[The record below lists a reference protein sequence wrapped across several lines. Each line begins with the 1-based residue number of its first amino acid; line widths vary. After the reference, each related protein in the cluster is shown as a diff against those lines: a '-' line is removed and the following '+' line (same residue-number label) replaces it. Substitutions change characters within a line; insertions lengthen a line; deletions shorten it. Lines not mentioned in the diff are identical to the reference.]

1 MAPVEQQTQRHPA
14 WRMGDVQK
22 TFQKNFSHKP
32 LWTQTV
38 VTQPTLGGVQNKVV
52 DRYSAPKQ
60 EELLTIDGLF
70 HTVHS
75 SLYVTI
81 VTSML
86 RSVFQQ
92 QQAANICTNILQKEK
107 TG

>member
-1 MAPVEQQTQRHPA
+1 MDPVEQQTQRHPA
-14 WRMGDVQK
+14 WKMVNVQK
-22 TFQKNFSHKP
+22 TFLKNFSQEQ

-75 SLYVTI
+75 SLYVLT

-86 RSVFQQ
+86 RSVCQQ
-92 QQAANICTNILQKEK
+92 
-107 TG
+107 